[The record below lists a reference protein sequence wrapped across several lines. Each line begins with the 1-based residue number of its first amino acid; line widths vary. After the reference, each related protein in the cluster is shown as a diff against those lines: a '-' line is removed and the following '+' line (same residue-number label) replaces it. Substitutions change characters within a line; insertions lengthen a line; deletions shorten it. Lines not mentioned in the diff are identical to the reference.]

1 MVLGHNERAFF
12 LGNLFIV
19 PLIRFAY
26 PKTFTLR
33 NQTIHHEAHGTI
45 ELLYA
50 LLKPQNQIIIS
61 FIKQPIHPRLKY
73 HLINSKQ
80 KMREL

>member
-1 MVLGHNERAFF
+1 MVLGHSKRFVAICLPFHAFDPIC
-12 LGNLFIV
+12 LSGNICA
-19 PLIRFAY
+19 PQSGNSSRD
-26 PKTFTLR
+26 PSTK
-33 NQTIHHEAHGTI
+33 

-73 HLINSKQ
+73 HFITSNK
-80 KMREL
+80 KCGN